1 MRNRKDS
8 LLQVL
13 SAAEQHLD
21 YMRRSLASETG
32 RYTVGEHDELYRD
45 ILNVWDFAGEIERPK

>member
-1 MRNRKDS
+1 MRNDTAS

-32 RYTVGEHDELYRD
+32 RYTVGEHDQLYRD
-45 ILNVWDFAGEIERPK
+45 IQRVWDFAGEMEKQK

>member
-1 MRNRKDS
+1 MSNKIDS

-32 RYTVGEHDELYRD
+32 KYTVREHDELYRN
-45 ILNVWDFAGEIERPK
+45 ILNVWDFAGEMEKQK